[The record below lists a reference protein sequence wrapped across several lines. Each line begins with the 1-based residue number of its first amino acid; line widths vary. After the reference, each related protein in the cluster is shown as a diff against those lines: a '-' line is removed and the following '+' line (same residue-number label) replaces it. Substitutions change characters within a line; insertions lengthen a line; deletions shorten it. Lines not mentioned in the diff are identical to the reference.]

1 MSLDTVFLKREVR
14 ELEEE
19 TFNLYTL
26 VDTLETEIDEL
37 RQVILTAEA
46 QKPTITP
53 SDTIVDSF
61 DLKVAENVIFVGDR
75 DNLSVSG
82 TWLDYHAFVEPG
94 SLIC

>member
-61 DLKVAENVIFVGDR
+61 DLKVAENVVFVGE
-75 DNLSVSG
+75 SIFPVSE